1 MVQSCSH
8 NQTITRMKQI
18 KYWLV
23 SAFCMAS
30 FSTIM
35 AQNTYWS
42 RVEKRESTLGVAD
55 VYQKFETPDFKL
67 KLVRASQTVAA
78 LSPNSDPYFDFTPGD
93 RLEIRDKD
101 SLYHLGDINLRIKEA
116 NGIWK
121 SYSTATSRAKV
132 KPLETGGNVL
142 AAADLANTLPTD
154 IPVTIKRYYELDN
167 DQLVMRFEI
176 TNKQDKPLEIG
187 ALGVPM
193 VFNNI
198 LEGKSLVETHAQNVF
213 FDPYIGKD
221 AGYLEVKRLSGRGP
235 ALLVMPEENMSF
247 EAYRPLLDDPTP
259 KSIVFEGFHEWMA
272 YSKAYSENEWK
283 GVEQWNEP
291 TSLVLQ
297 PNETKSFA
305 LKFVLTE
312 GIKNIQE
319 TLVKEEHP
327 VAVGV
332 PGYVLPQDV
341 EGQLFIDYNKG
352 VASIKVDPSGAL
364 EIKENGTTALGK
376 KKYHVQGKKWGRARL
391 TITYTDGREQT
402 INYKIIKPE
411 TEVIEDF
418 GHFLTT
424 EQWFDDPNDPFG
436 RNPSPISYDYE
447 KKEKVVQD
455 GRVWISGLSD
465 EGGAGSWLAAVMKQL
480 VQPDKDEI
488 QKLQDFVDQTLW
500 GGIQYNE
507 GPNKYGVKKSLYY
520 YEPDSLPKGTYS
532 DKIN

>member
-1 MVQSCSH
+1 
-8 NQTITRMKQI
+8 MKQI

-30 FSTIM
+30 FSTTM

-352 VASIKVDPSGAL
+352 VASITVEPSGAL

-436 RNPSPISYDYE
+436 RNPSSISYDYE
-447 KKEKVVQD
+447 KKEKKQ
-455 GRVWISGLSD
+455 
-465 EGGAGSWLAAVMKQL
+465 EGDNK
-480 VQPDKDEI
+480 I
-488 QKLQDFVDQTLW
+488 Q
-500 GGIQYNE
+500 
-507 GPNKYGVKKSLYY
+507 
-520 YEPDSLPKGTYS
+520 
-532 DKIN
+532 